1 MSFTYYTTESSS
13 YIVPPLTY
21 APMRLVWNFETPF
34 YEEIIIRSTPSNEE
48 KITAHWEVTPFRCYI
63 CAKYKNCPIPEIL
76 KLFGDLMKVNLI
88 IEKCERNKGE

>member
-1 MSFTYYTTESSS
+1 MSLTYYTTESSS

-21 APMRLVWNFETPF
+21 VPIRLRWDFEPSF
-34 YEEIIIRSTPSNEE
+34 YEGKIICPEPSNEE
-48 KITAHWEVTPFRCYI
+48 KMTVHWEATPSKCFF

-88 IEKCERNKGE
+88 IEKCERDK